1 VTPARRLAALCL
13 VGGALIT
20 SGCRSGGDSESSMS
34 GVDATSSA
42 SGGGPTSV
50 TSDAESGAVDSES
63 TIDDA
68 ETTETGSAPPADE
81 QSTVVTSPA
90 SVVEPDPD
98 ELVLSDAFADDRSDD
113 AWDDATWSVD
123 APGEASA
130 TAINGVGVMETDL
143 RGTHEWVRA
152 TAPDST
158 HENASLLA
166 RITPVRSNEGTVFIG
181 LRGDGEW
188 RDASPYMP
196 QSGVVVEYGY
206 AEIFGGELVLIV
218 LDGPDEQRIGPAIGP
233 ILAEGESANIR
244 IEVVDGRARAKAWRD
259 GTPEPVGWHV
269 QADLPSMD
277 GGTVQISY
285 RDGVGQSVAW
295 DELTLLLLP

>member
-1 VTPARRLAALCL
+1 MTPARRLAALCL
-13 VGGALIT
+13 VGGALVT

-42 SGGGPTSV
+42 SGGGSATV
-50 TSDAESGAVDSES
+50 TADAPSGSVDSE
-63 TIDDA
+63 
-68 ETTETGSAPPADE
+68 TGSVPPADE
-81 QSTVVTSPA
+81 QSSVVTSPA
-90 SVVEPDPD
+90 SAVEPDPD
-98 ELVLSDAFADDRSDD
+98 ELVLSDTFADDRSDD
-113 AWDDATWSVD
+113 AWDDTSWRVD

-130 TAINGVGVMETDL
+130 TTLNGVGVMETDL

-152 TAPDST
+152 TAPGST
-158 HENASLLA
+158 HVNASLLA
-166 RITPVRSNEGTVFIG
+166 RITPVRSDEGTVFIG

-188 RDASPYMP
+188 RDASPYLP

-233 ILAEGESANIR
+233 ILADGESANIR
-244 IEVVDGRARAKAWRD
+244 IEVIDGRARAKAWRD

-269 QADLPSMD
+269 QADLPLID